1 MKVILLQDVK
11 KLGKKG
17 EVIETAEGY
26 GRNYLIPRGMAQEA
40 NTQNLN
46 KAKQSAEV
54 AQHRAAQKR
63 DEATLLASQL
73 EKVVVKMQAK
83 VGVGGK
89 MFGSITSKDVAE
101 ALVKQTGLEG
111 VDRRKIELLEP
122 VKGPGRFN
130 AVAKLLPEITANFL
144 VEVEEKND

>member
-17 EVIETAEGY
+17 QVIETAEGY
-26 GRNYLIPRGMAQEA
+26 GRNYLLPKGLAEEA
-40 NTQNLN
+40 STQNLN
-46 KAKQSAEV
+46 KAKQTAEV
-54 AQHRAAQKR
+54 AEHRAAQKK
-63 DEATLLASQL
+63 DEAVLLASQL
-73 EKVVVKMQAK
+73 EKVVVKMKAK
-83 VGVGGK
+83 VGANGK

-101 ALVKQTGLEG
+101 TLVQQTGLVG

-130 AVAKLLPEITANFL
+130 AIAKLLPEIAAKFV
-144 VEVEEKND
+144 VEVEEDND